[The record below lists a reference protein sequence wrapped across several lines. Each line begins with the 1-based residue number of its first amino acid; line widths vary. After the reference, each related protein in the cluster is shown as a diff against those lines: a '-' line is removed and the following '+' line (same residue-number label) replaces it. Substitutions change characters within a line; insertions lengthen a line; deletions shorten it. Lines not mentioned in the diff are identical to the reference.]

1 MKIISCF
8 VREQQRYLKSELQ
21 SRFFPNGEQGV
32 EKFIKDLK
40 AYGVLKTVKM
50 SPEEKNLSELME
62 ESEIISDEFADN
74 DEYYYV
80 FNYVGV
86 VTIGKRIVKV
96 YPKYIM
102 LKDEPLLEM
111 KQVLKVLQKYNNSQ
125 EQIVN
130 IYNGSGENKSF
141 NILAIILFLMNDY
154 YENGIYNN
162 SEDIIEVNGEG
173 AILWGK
179 TIDETFALIQDDRP
193 YYMELYTAKTIDDD
207 MDFFKRLHEA
217 ILTECTKQLETTHLM
232 ELFDI
237 IPADL
242 SEDEIEDFGDTEYVL
257 DRIQAELNIQYNT
270 RKQILLKTMYAYI
283 SQNRK
288 LLDEEQGISMFG
300 TTAFNMVWEKVC
312 ANVFNNKLNTTL
324 EELGLSSGIV
334 DGYDERK
341 KLIDL
346 IETPK
351 WITTDGYEHSAKE
364 TLIPDLIAI
373 ETHNDVD
380 YFVILDAKY
389 YNIQLE
395 PSITLR
401 GNPGVG
407 DVTKQY
413 LYQLAYKKFLEAH
426 FITHI
431 SNCFLMPTEG
441 NNIIDKGRAKMTILS
456 ELGLQDIQ
464 IRLLPAMDI
473 YKHYLANI
481 HMEIRDLMLPVDAEF
496 EKR

>member
-1 MKIISCF
+1 MEIISRF

-21 SRFFPNGEQGV
+21 NLFFPNGEQGV

-40 AYGVLKTVKM
+40 AYGVLKTVRM
-50 SPEEKNLSELME
+50 SSEEKNLSDLME
-62 ESEIISDEFADN
+62 ESEIVSDEFADN

-86 VTIGKRIVKV
+86 VTIGKRIIKV
-96 YPKYIM
+96 FPKYITI
-102 LKDEPLLEM
+102 KDEPLLEM
-111 KQVLKVLQKYNNSQ
+111 KQVLKVLQKYSNSE

-130 IYNGSGENKSF
+130 IYNGSSENKSF
-141 NILAIILFLMNDY
+141 NILAVILFLVNDY

-162 SEDIIEVNGEG
+162 SEDIIETNGEG

-179 TIDETFALIQDDRP
+179 TIDETFALIQDNRP

-232 ELFDI
+232 ELFDMV
-237 IPADL
+237 PVDL
-242 SEDEIEDFGDTEYVL
+242 SEEEIKDFGDIEYVL

-324 EELGLSSGIV
+324 AQLGLSSKIV
-334 DGYDERK
+334 NGYDENK

-346 IETPK
+346 VETPK
-351 WITTDGYEHSAKE
+351 WITRDGYEHSAKE
-364 TLIPDLIAI
+364 TLTPDLIAI
-373 ETHNDVD
+373 ETHNEVD

-395 PSITLR
+395 RNVALR

-407 DVTKQY
+407 DITKQY
-413 LYQLAYKKFLEAH
+413 LYQLAYKKFLEDH
-426 FITHI
+426 LVTHI

-441 NNIIDKGRAKMTILS
+441 NKIINKGQAKMDILS
-456 ELGLQDIQ
+456 KLSLQDIQ
-464 IRLLPAMDI
+464 IRLLPAMDM
-473 YKHYLANI
+473 YKHYLANT
-481 HMEIRDLMLPVDAEF
+481 HMKIKDLILSV
-496 EKR
+496 

>member
-1 MKIISCF
+1 MEIISCF

-21 SRFFPNGEQGV
+21 SHFFPNGEQGV

-40 AYGVLKTVKM
+40 AYGVLKTVRR
-50 SPEEKNLSELME
+50 SLEEKNLSDLMDE
-62 ESEIISDEFADN
+62 REIISDEFADN

-86 VTIGKRIVKV
+86 MTIGNRIIKV
-96 YPKYIM
+96 FPKYIT
-102 LKDEPLLEM
+102 KKNEPLLEM
-111 KQVLKVLQKYNNSQ
+111 KQVLKVLQKYSNSE

-130 IYNGSGENKSF
+130 IYNGSSENKSF
-141 NILAIILFLMNDY
+141 NILAVILFLMNDY

-162 SEDIIEVNGEG
+162 SEDIVETNGEG

-179 TIDETFALIQDDRP
+179 TIDETFALIQDNRP
-193 YYMELYTAKTIDDD
+193 YYMEFYTTKTIDDD

-217 ILTECTKQLETTHLM
+217 ILTECTKQLETTQLM
-232 ELFDI
+232 ELFDMV
-237 IPADL
+237 AVDL
-242 SEDEIEDFGDTEYVL
+242 SEEEINDFGDTEYVL

-312 ANVFNNKLNTTL
+312 ANVFNNKLNITL
-324 EELGLSSGIV
+324 EELGLSSRIA
-334 DGYDERK
+334 DGYDKRK

-346 IETPK
+346 IEAPK
-351 WITTDGYEHSAKE
+351 WITNNEYEHSAKE

-373 ETHNDVD
+373 ETHNDID

-389 YNIQLE
+389 YKIQLE
-395 PSITLR
+395 PDATLR

-413 LYQLAYKKFLEAH
+413 LYQLAYRKFLEDH
-426 FITHI
+426 FVTHI
-431 SNCFLMPTEG
+431 SNCFLMPTEEK
-441 NNIIDKGRAKMTILS
+441 NIIDKGRAKMDILS
-456 ELGLQDIQ
+456 QLGLQDIQ
-464 IRLLPAMDI
+464 IRLLPAIDM
-473 YKHYLANI
+473 YKYYLKNI
-481 HMEIRDLMLPVDAEF
+481 HMGIKDLKLLI
-496 EKR
+496 

>member
-1 MKIISCF
+1 MDIISRF

-40 AYGVLKTVKM
+40 AYGVLKTVRF
-50 SPEEKNLSELME
+50 SREEKELSDLME
-62 ESEIISDEFADN
+62 ESEIVSDEFADN
-74 DEYYYV
+74 DEFYYV

-86 VTIGKRIVKV
+86 VTIGKRIIKV
-96 YPKYIM
+96 FPKYIT

-111 KQVLKVLQKYNNSQ
+111 KQVLKALEKYSNSE

-179 TIDETFALIQDDRP
+179 TIDETFALIQDNRP
-193 YYMELYTAKTIDDD
+193 YYMELFTAKTVDDD

-217 ILTECTKQLETTHLM
+217 ILTSCTKQLEETQLI
-232 ELFDI
+232 ELFDMVPI
-237 IPADL
+237 DL
-242 SEDEIEDFGDTEYVL
+242 SEEKIEDFGDAEYIL
-257 DRIQAELNIQYNT
+257 DRIQSELNIQYNT

-283 SQNRK
+283 SQDRK

-324 EELGLSSGIV
+324 EGLKLTSKV
-334 DGYDERK
+334 AEGYNENT

-346 IETPK
+346 IEKPK
-351 WITTDGYEHSAKE
+351 WITSDGYVCTAKD
-364 TLIPDLIAI
+364 TLTPDLIAI
-373 ETHNDVD
+373 ETHENVD

-395 PSITLR
+395 RDSALK
-401 GNPGVG
+401 GNPGIG

-413 LYQLAYKKFLEAH
+413 LYQLAYKKFLEDH
-426 FITHI
+426 CVTHVN
-431 SNCFLMPTEG
+431 NCFLMPTEG
-441 NNIIDKGRAKMTILS
+441 EEIIDKGCAHMDILH
-456 ELGLQDIQ
+456 GLDLKDIQ
-464 IRLLPAMDI
+464 IRLLPAVDM
-473 YKHYLANI
+473 YKRYLANM
-481 HMEIRDLMLPVDAEF
+481 HMEIKELLLYE
-496 EKR
+496 

>member
-1 MKIISCF
+1 MKIISRF

-21 SRFFPNGEQGV
+21 SGFFPNGEQGV

-86 VTIGKRIVKV
+86 VTIGKRIIKV

-141 NILAIILFLMNDY
+141 NILAIILFMMSDY

-179 TIDETFALIQDDRP
+179 TIDETFALIQDERP

-217 ILTECTKQLETTHLM
+217 ILTESTKQLETTHLM
-232 ELFDI
+232 ELFDM

-242 SEDEIEDFGDTEYVL
+242 SEEEIEDFGDTEYVL

-288 LLDEEQGISMFG
+288 LMDEKYGISMFG

-312 ANVFNNKLNTTL
+312 ASVFNNKLNTTL
-324 EELGLSSGIV
+324 EGLKLAAKIAE
-334 DGYDERK
+334 GYDENT

-346 IETPK
+346 IEKPK
-351 WITTDGYEHSAKE
+351 WITTDGYVHTAKE
-364 TLIPDLIAI
+364 TLTPDLIAV
-373 ETHNDVD
+373 ETHENID

-395 PSITLR
+395 SGSMIS
-401 GNPGVG
+401 GNPGIG

-413 LYQLAYKKFLEAH
+413 LYQLAYKKFLEDH
-426 FITHI
+426 CIIHI
-431 SNCFLMPTEG
+431 NNCFLMPTEG
-441 NNIIDKGRAKMTILS
+441 KKIQDKGQAQINILYG
-456 ELGLQDIQ
+456 LGLKNIQ
-464 IRLLPAMDI
+464 IRLLPAVDM
-473 YKHYLANI
+473 YKHYLANT
-481 HMEIRDLMLPVDAEF
+481 HMEIRELLLCE
-496 EKR
+496 